1 MAARA
6 ANPKD
11 SMELAKLVYE
21 EFYNQVKTLYQS
33 FNSKQQIEGR
43 KVDETL
49 KLILDKVTKLD
60 DVAKSAFYNTL
71 FTVEFT
77 FLDKKIGIFGI
88 LKDLG
93 SFQTLKF
100 LISRKFKNVVR
111 DS

>member
-60 DVAKSAFYNTL
+60 
-71 FTVEFT
+71 E
-77 FLDKKIGIFGI
+77 
-88 LKDLG
+88 
-93 SFQTLKF
+93 
-100 LISRKFKNVVR
+100 
-111 DS
+111 